1 MKLYLQKDDGE
12 KVEISEVSTL
22 NKDSEMLFFFLN
34 SHYRKS
40 DIESIEIELKNKTG
54 RQCIA
59 LDSVFANKIMGI

>member
-1 MKLYLQKDDGE
+1 MKLFLEKDDGV

-22 NKDSEMLFFFLN
+22 NKDSEILFFFLN

-54 RQCIA
+54 RPCVV
-59 LDSVFANKIMGI
+59 LDSVFVNKIMGI